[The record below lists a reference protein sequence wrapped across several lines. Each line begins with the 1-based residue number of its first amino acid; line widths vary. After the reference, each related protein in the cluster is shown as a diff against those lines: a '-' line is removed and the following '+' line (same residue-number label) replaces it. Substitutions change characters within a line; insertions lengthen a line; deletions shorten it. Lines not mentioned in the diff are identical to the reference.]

1 MPSVKKLCGLLFLIT
16 LVSSCKV
23 FFPDRLF
30 KIETDKLAMADTLK
44 TPKEYVIRPG
54 DMLALGVF
62 SNNGYQLVDVL
73 TPGGA
78 SFSAMQYLVKSNGY
92 SMLPML
98 DSVMVSG
105 MTIAMAE
112 QFLAT
117 KYGYYFVNPFIRVD
131 VTNRNV
137 YVFRGRGE
145 ANVVTLERD
154 NMNLVEVIAKA
165 GGMPTMAKAY
175 RVRVLRGDLNHPIV
189 FDIDLS
195 KVEGMQMANL
205 TMQASDV
212 VYIETRLTS
221 GDILA
226 QFLPVFAF
234 ATTLFALVLT
244 INTLVK

>member
-1 MPSVKKLCGLLFLIT
+1 
-16 LVSSCKV
+16 
-23 FFPDRLF
+23 
-30 KIETDKLAMADTLK
+30 
-44 TPKEYVIRPG
+44 
-54 DMLALGVF
+54 
-62 SNNGYQLVDVL
+62 
-73 TPGGA
+73 
-78 SFSAMQYLVKSNGY
+78 
-92 SMLPML
+92 MLPML

-117 KYGYYFVNPFIRVD
+117 KYSYYFVNPYIRVD

-221 GDILA
+221 ADILA